1 MANRGIRFATQAT
14 RNEDNWS
21 AAEDHDAYKTLNG
34 KNFPPPNV
42 YFPPSDL
49 YTNPS
54 HSALLRA
61 TVQARICVSNVIG
74 PQDGPFW
81 MTGRS
86 KSYPND
92 HLLDS
97 WADTSTCGRHPPK
110 QRSKC
115 SCYLIFSIIVWRVQ
129 GSMPKFEKLWRI
141 RFQST
146 NNSVVN
152 FRLKNRFQKCEQE
165 TIQVLFPIL
174 MHLCTLQNLAIY
186 RKSVS
191 TFAALSVTLGAAPRE
206 V

>member
-74 PQDGPFW
+74 PQNGPSEW
-81 MTGRS
+81 QAEVRAIQTTT
-86 KSYPND
+86 
-92 HLLDS
+92 S
-97 WADTSTCGRHPPK
+97 WTPELTQVHVAGIPRNKDQSAAVI
-110 QRSKC
+110 
-115 SCYLIFSIIVWRVQ
+115 LFSQSLFGGVQ

-152 FRLKNRFQKCEQE
+152 FRLKNRF
-165 TIQVLFPIL
+165 
-174 MHLCTLQNLAIY
+174 
-186 RKSVS
+186 
-191 TFAALSVTLGAAPRE
+191 
-206 V
+206 